1 MALGATHREVRWMV
15 VRQGGRLALLGVA
28 IGVVAA
34 VGVTR
39 VLESLLFGIGA
50 MDATTFLGMSG
61 VMVAVGLVAS
71 YIPARRASSVDP
83 IRSLRAE

>member
-1 MALGATHREVRWMV
+1 MV
-15 VRQGGRLALLGVA
+15 VRRGGRLALIGVV

-39 VLESLLFGIGA
+39 VLESLLFGIQA
-50 MDATTFLGMSG
+50 IDVSTFLGMSG
-61 VMVAVGLVAS
+61 VMVVVGLIAS
-71 YIPARRASSVDP
+71 YVPARKASSVDP